1 MTSVAELPAGFADK
15 VLSAQSTF
23 RSVMDAMAR
32 PGSVQ
37 RIGSAAGAP
46 AAMMRGAAAIA
57 LTLFDHDT
65 PVWLDSRMSAAA
77 DVAKWLKFHTSAPV
91 ITDSSIASFALVGDP
106 ENLPAL
112 DRFAFGSNE
121 YPDRSTTLILQVDSL
136 TQGPALELSGPVA
149 ELRGPGIDGT
159 TAVRASIQPQ
169 DLFERLAI
177 NATLFPRGIDVVLV
191 HDDSIVAIPRTTRLV
206 RGG

>member
-1 MTSVAELPAGFADK
+1 MTTIAELPAGFADK

-37 RIGSAAGAP
+37 QVVATVGTPGSI
-46 AAMMRGAAAIA
+46 MRGTAAIA

-65 PVWLDSRMSAAA
+65 PVWLDAKMSET
-77 DVAKWLKFHTSAPV
+77 VEIAKWLKFHSGAPV
-91 ITDSSIASFALVGDP
+91 VEDASICHFALIG
-106 ENLPAL
+106 NGSALPDL
-112 DRFAFGSNE
+112 SRFSFGTNE

-136 TQGPALELSGPVA
+136 KHGSAF

-159 TAVRASIQPQ
+159 ATLRAMIEPK
-169 DLFERLAI
+169 DLFERLAV
-177 NATLFPRGIDVVLV
+177 NEALFPRGIDVVLV
-191 HDDSIVAIPRTTRLV
+191 SGESIVAIPRTTRLV
-206 RGG
+206 TKAERG

>member
-1 MTSVAELPAGFADK
+1 MTTFAELPAGFADK

-37 RIGSAAGAP
+37 RIAALSGTP
-46 AAMMRGAAAIA
+46 DPMMRGTAAIA

-65 PVWLDSRMSAAA
+65 PVWLDVRMSETSH
-77 DVAKWLKFHTSAPV
+77 VAKWLKFHTSTPV
-91 ITDSSIASFALVGDP
+91 IADSSISSFALIGDP
-106 ENLPAL
+106 KNLPAL

-121 YPDRSTTLILQVDSL
+121 YPDRSTTLILQVESL
-136 TQGPALELSGPVA
+136 TEGPAF

-159 TAVRASIQPQ
+159 AILRALLQPH
-169 DLFERLAI
+169 DLFEQLAI
-177 NATLFPRGIDVVLV
+177 NVTLFPRGIDVVLV
-191 HDDSIVAIPRTTRLV
+191 HDDAIVAIPRTTRLSA

>member
-1 MTSVAELPAGFADK
+1 MTTIAELPAGFADK

-37 RIGSAAGAP
+37 RVTASAGP
-46 AAMMRGAAAIA
+46 PTGVMRGAAAIA

-65 PVWLDSRMSAAA
+65 PIWLDAAMA
-77 DVAKWLKFHTSAPV
+77 ATPGVARWLKFHTSAPV
-91 ITDSSIASFALVGDP
+91 IEEPSIASFALVGDA

-112 DRFAFGSNE
+112 ERFAFGSNE

-136 TQGPALELSGPVA
+136 TQGPAFELK
-149 ELRGPGIDGT
+149 GPGIDGT
-159 TAVRASIQPQ
+159 AVLQAMIRPR
-169 DLFERLAI
+169 DLFARLAV
-177 NATLFPRGIDVVLV
+177 NEALFPRGIDVVLV
-191 HDDSIVAIPRTTRLV
+191 HDDAIVAIPRTTRLV
-206 RGG
+206 ASGV